1 MKNILAERVTA
12 AIRDVPDFPKP
23 GILFKD
29 ITPVLQ
35 DGDLFNT
42 VIHYFCERYEDADVT
57 KIVGIESRGFIL
69 ASAIAHELSTG
80 LVLIRKPGKLPYHR
94 VGVDYDLEYGSDRVE
109 MHVDAINKGERVVL
123 VDDLLATGGTMGAAI
138 ELCQSVGGV
147 VHEAGFMIQL
157 DFLDGVKKLHG
168 VPTHSLIHF

>member
-1 MKNILAERVTA
+1 MKNELADRVSA

-42 VIHYFCERYEDADVT
+42 VIHYFCERYESLNVT
-57 KIVGIESRGFIL
+57 KVVGIESRGFIL

-80 LVLIRKPGKLPYHR
+80 LVLIRKPGKLPYQTI
-94 VGVDYDLEYGSDRVE
+94 GVDYSLEYGTDRVE
-109 MHVDAINKGERVVL
+109 MHVDAVQKDERIVI
-123 VDDLLATGGTMGAAI
+123 VDDLLATGGTMGAGI
-138 ELCQSVGGV
+138 ELCKKAGANV
-147 VHEAGFMIQL
+147 VEAGFLIQL
-157 DFLDGVKKLHG
+157 DFLDGVKNLHG

>member
-1 MKNILAERVTA
+1 MKNILAERVAA

-42 VIHYFCERYEDADVT
+42 VIHYFCERYEDAEVT

-80 LVLIRKPGKLPYHR
+80 LVLIRKPGKLPYKTI
-94 VGVDYDLEYGSDRVE
+94 GVDYDLEYGSDRVE
-109 MHVDAINKGERVVL
+109 MHVDALEPGERVVIM
-123 VDDLLATGGTMGAAI
+123 DDLLATGGTMGAAI
-138 ELCQSVGGV
+138 HLVQNAGAT
-147 VHEAGFMIQL
+147 VHEAGFL
-157 DFLDGVKKLHG
+157 VELGFLNGVSKLRG